1 MSDTEHPGTAPAVAA
16 TPEARARKRL
26 AAEKD
31 FYIHLATYITV
42 IGVLFLI
49 NVMTGSTWWFVWP
62 ALGWGIGILLHAVT
76 AFGPDGLLGHDWEER
91 RLRELIE
98 KERARR

>member
-1 MSDTEHPGTAPAVAA
+1 MSNTEHASTDSAGAT

-31 FYIHLATYITV
+31 FYVHLATYVTV

-49 NVMTGSTWWFVWP
+49 NVMTGSSWWFVWP

-76 AFGPDGLLGHDWEER
+76 AFGLAGLLGQDWEER
-91 RLRELIE
+91 RLRELTE
-98 KERARR
+98 QERTRR